1 MRTTPKLLLLQV
13 GHTFEHLA
21 QARGDYD
28 AWFGDALGVG
38 DALEVVK
45 AADGEPL
52 PRHYQYD
59 GVVVSGSAAM
69 ITDREPW
76 SALTATYLLEL
87 VARDVPLLAVCY
99 GHQLLADALG
109 GRVEDNPRGRSVG
122 SFSLKLHPEA
132 KSDALFSVL
141 LDQPVL
147 HVSHRQSVV
156 RLPEGAVCLAASPR
170 DPHHAFRVGKRAW
183 GVQFHP
189 EFDAAIAREY
199 IVARR
204 EIIEAE
210 GEDPEALLAGVQES
224 DAGRVLLRRFA
235 ELVG

>member
-1 MRTTPKLLLLQV
+1 MPKLLLLQV

-21 QARGDYD
+21 RERGDYD
-28 AWFGDALGVG
+28 AWFGEALGVG

-52 PRHYQYD
+52 PRHHRYD

-69 ITDREPW
+69 VTDREPW
-76 SALTATYLLEL
+76 SAHTATYLLEL
-87 VARDVPLLAVCY
+87 LARDVPVLGVCY

-122 SFSLKLHPEA
+122 SLPLTLTAAA
-132 KSDALFSVL
+132 KDDPLFSAL
-141 LDQPVL
+141 PGEPVL

-156 RLPEGAVCLAASPR
+156 RLPEGATCLASSPR
-170 DPHHAFRVGKRAW
+170 DPHHAFRVGKRGW

-189 EFDAAIAREY
+189 EFDAHIAREY

-204 EIIEAE
+204 EIIAAE
-210 GEDPEALLAGVQES
+210 GEDPDALLAAVQES

>member
-1 MRTTPKLLLLQV
+1 MV
-13 GHTFEHLA
+13 
-21 QARGDYD
+21 
-28 AWFGDALGVG
+28 
-38 DALEVVK
+38 
-45 AADGEPL
+45 
-52 PRHYQYD
+52 
-59 GVVVSGSAAM
+59 
-69 ITDREPW
+69 TDREPW

-87 VARDVPLLAVCY
+87 IARDVPLLGVCY

-109 GRVEDNPRGRSVG
+109 GRVENNPRGRSVG
-122 SFSLKLHPEA
+122 SFSLTLHPEA
-132 KSDALFSVL
+132 KNDVLFSVL
-141 LDQPVL
+141 PDGPVL
-147 HVSHRQSVV
+147 HVRHRQSVV

-210 GEDPEALLAGVQES
+210 GEDPEALLAAVQES

-235 ELVG
+235 DLVG

>member
-1 MRTTPKLLLLQV
+1 MPKLLLLQV

-21 QARGDYD
+21 RVRGDYD
-28 AWFGDALGVG
+28 DWFGAALGVG
-38 DALEVVK
+38 KALEVVK

-52 PRHYQYD
+52 PGHFSYD

-69 ITDREPW
+69 VTDREPW
-76 SALTATYLLEL
+76 STLTAAYLLEL
-87 VARDVPLLAVCY
+87 VARDVPLLGVCY

-122 SFSLKLHPEA
+122 SVTLALSPEA
-132 KSDALFSVL
+132 REDPLFSVL
-141 LDQPVL
+141 PEGPVL
-147 HVSHRQSVV
+147 HVSHRQSVL
-156 RLPEGAVCLAASPR
+156 RLPETATLLAASPS
-170 DPHHAFRVGKRAW
+170 DPNHAFRVGKRAW

-189 EFDAAIAREY
+189 EFDAEIVREY
-199 IVARR
+199 VLSRR

-210 GEDPEALLAGVQES
+210 GGDPEALLAAVEDS
-224 DAGRVLLRRFA
+224 DHGRALLRRFA